1 MQIEEFT
8 STLEERGFWWQAI
21 GFGLIGAISVSVLS
35 IYSDSHDTM
44 IEVYRL
50 AATQVQWAFVAPIV
64 ATVERIRKMFEKK
77 SEIRRMAREEVI
89 AKAKEQGLEQGLE
102 RGLERGLEQ
111 GIERGLERGLEQGR
125 QEGERGAM
133 ERFRS
138 NLRKHGIQLTAEQE
152 EDMFNGYRG

>member
-89 AKAKEQGLEQGLE
+89 AKAKEQGLEQG
-102 RGLERGLEQ
+102 
-111 GIERGLERGLEQGR
+111 R

>member
-89 AKAKEQGLEQGLE
+89 AKAE
-102 RGLERGLEQ
+102 
-111 GIERGLERGLEQGR
+111 ERGLEQGR

>member
-89 AKAKEQGLEQGLE
+89 AKAE
-102 RGLERGLEQ
+102 ERGLEQ
-111 GIERGLERGLEQGR
+111 GLERGLERGLEQGR

>member
-21 GFGLIGAISVSVLS
+21 GFGLIGAVSVTVLS

-111 GIERGLERGLEQGR
+111 GR

>member
-21 GFGLIGAISVSVLS
+21 GFGLIGAVSVTVLS

-77 SEIRRMAREEVI
+77 SEIRRMAREEAI
-89 AKAKEQGLEQGLE
+89 AKAEERGMERGME
-102 RGLERGLEQ
+102 RGLERGL
-111 GIERGLERGLEQGR
+111 

-138 NLRKHGIQLTAEQE
+138 DLRKHGIQLTAEQE

>member
-21 GFGLIGAISVSVLS
+21 GFGLIGTVSVTVLS
-35 IYSDSHDTM
+35 IYSDSPDTM
-44 IEVYRL
+44 VEVYRL

-64 ATVERIRKMFEKK
+64 AAVERIRKMFEKK

-89 AKAKEQGLEQGLE
+89 SKAREQGLEQGLE
-102 RGLERGLEQ
+102 R
-111 GIERGLERGLEQGR
+111 GR

-138 NLRKHGIQLTAEQE
+138 DLRKHGIQLTAEQE

>member
-1 MQIEEFT
+1 MQIKEFT

-35 IYSDSHDTM
+35 IYSDSHDTT

-111 GIERGLERGLEQGR
+111 GR

-138 NLRKHGIQLTAEQE
+138 DLRKHGIQLTAEQE

>member
-21 GFGLIGAISVSVLS
+21 GFGMIGAVSVTVLS

-77 SEIRRMAREEVI
+77 SEIRRMAREEAI
-89 AKAKEQGLEQGLE
+89 AKAKE
-102 RGLERGLEQ
+102 R
-111 GIERGLERGLEQGR
+111 GR
-125 QEGERGAM
+125 QEAM
-133 ERFRS
+133 EQFRS
-138 NLRKHGIQLTAEQE
+138 DLHKRGIRLSREDE
-152 EDMFNGYRG
+152 EAIFNRNGHNAS

>member
-21 GFGLIGAISVSVLS
+21 GFGLIGAVSVSVLS

-64 ATVERIRKMFEKK
+64 AVVERIRKMFEKK

-89 AKAKEQGLEQGLE
+89 AKAEERGLEQGLE
-102 RGLERGLEQ
+102 RGLEQ
-111 GIERGLERGLEQGR
+111 GLERGR
-125 QEGERGAM
+125 QEGERETM
-133 ERFRS
+133 ERVRS
-138 NLRKHGIQLTAEQE
+138 DLRKQGIELTPEQE
-152 EDMFNGYRG
+152 RAIFHSNGREN

>member
-21 GFGLIGAISVSVLS
+21 GFGLIGAVSVTVLS

-77 SEIRRMAREEVI
+77 SEIRKMAREEVI

-102 RGLERGLEQ
+102 RGLER
-111 GIERGLERGLEQGR
+111 GR

>member
-111 GIERGLERGLEQGR
+111 GR

-138 NLRKHGIQLTAEQE
+138 DLCKHGIQLTAEQE

>member
-21 GFGLIGAISVSVLS
+21 GFGLIGAVSVTVLS

-64 ATVERIRKMFEKK
+64 AAVERIRKMFEKK
-77 SEIRRMAREEVI
+77 SEIRRMAREEAI
-89 AKAKEQGLEQGLE
+89 AKAEE
-102 RGLERGLEQ
+102 RGLERGLK
-111 GIERGLERGLEQGR
+111 
-125 QEGERGAM
+125 EGEREAM

-138 NLRKHGIQLTAEQE
+138 DLRKRGIRLSKEDE
-152 EDMFNGYRG
+152 EAIFNRNGHNAS

>member
-35 IYSDSHDTM
+35 IYSDSHDTT

-89 AKAKEQGLEQGLE
+89 AKAKEQGLE
-102 RGLERGLEQ
+102 
-111 GIERGLERGLEQGR
+111 RGLEQGR

>member
-21 GFGLIGAISVSVLS
+21 GFGLIGAVSVSVLS

-77 SEIRRMAREEVI
+77 SEIRRMAREEAI
-89 AKAKEQGLEQGLE
+89 AKAKE
-102 RGLERGLEQ
+102 R
-111 GIERGLERGLEQGR
+111 GR
-125 QEGERGAM
+125 QEAM
-133 ERFRS
+133 EQFRS
-138 NLRKHGIQLTAEQE
+138 DLHKRGIRLSREDE
-152 EDMFNGYRG
+152 EAIFNRNGHNAS

>member
-21 GFGLIGAISVSVLS
+21 GFGLIGAVSVSVLS

-64 ATVERIRKMFEKK
+64 AVVERIRKMFERK

-89 AKAKEQGLEQGLE
+89 AKAEERGLEQGLE
-102 RGLERGLEQ
+102 RGLEQ
-111 GIERGLERGLEQGR
+111 GLERGR
-125 QEGERGAM
+125 QEGERETM
-133 ERFRS
+133 ERVRS
-138 NLRKHGIQLTAEQE
+138 DLRKQGIELTPEQE
-152 EDMFNGYRG
+152 RAIFHSNGREN

>member
-89 AKAKEQGLEQGLE
+89 AKAKEQGLERGLEQGLE
-102 RGLERGLEQ
+102 RGLQ
-111 GIERGLERGLEQGR
+111 RGLEQGR

>member
-21 GFGLIGAISVSVLS
+21 GFGLIGAVSVTVLS

-64 ATVERIRKMFEKK
+64 AAVERIRKMFEKK

-89 AKAKEQGLEQGLE
+89 AKAV
-102 RGLERGLEQ
+102 
-111 GIERGLERGLEQGR
+111 EQGR

-152 EDMFNGYRG
+152 QDMFNGYRG